1 MTLTDEI
8 SSFGSL
14 VGLMLALATLLT
26 VNRANGLA
34 ELGKGNPT
42 LSKCEKRR
50 EVTLDVLLTVVT
62 ILTFLGGLP
71 LAVRA
76 VHELHPL
83 AHEGPIRS
91 VLIMVWVLLV
101 GLIGWQIRL
110 AIAAFKLKVS
120 P

>member
-1 MTLTDEI
+1 MTLADEI

-14 VGLMLALATLLT
+14 VGLMLALAALLT
-26 VNRANGLA
+26 ANRASMLA
-34 ELGKGNPT
+34 RLDKKPK
-42 LSKCEKRR
+42 LSADERRR
-50 EVTLDVLLTVVT
+50 EIALDLLLATVT

-76 VHELHPL
+76 FHDLHPL

-101 GLIGWQIRL
+101 GLVGWQIRL
-110 AIAAFKLKVS
+110 AIAASKLVLS